1 MTIKDIKNTMKEN
14 TQVYYVD
21 QNTLNIIKCR
31 IKAYSDASST
41 LCLILTSECD
51 TEIYASADEI
61 FLNIDDANALL
72 KCAKEFKVSQY
83 CREINTVDD
92 LSRFPYMHEL
102 YELDYNNPE
111 DLCILEAYAK
121 RIKELLKIEI

>member
-1 MTIKDIKNTMKEN
+1 MSIKNIKTAMKEN
-14 TQVYYVD
+14 TPVYYVSTD
-21 QNTLNIIKCR
+21 TLNIIKYR
-31 IKAYSDASST
+31 IKAYSDA
-41 LCLILTSECD
+41 CLILTSECD

-61 FLNIDDANALL
+61 FLNIDDTNALL

-83 CREINTVDD
+83 CREIKDIND

-111 DLCILEAYAK
+111 DICILEAYTK

>member
-1 MTIKDIKNTMKEN
+1 MTIKNIKTAIKEN
-14 TQVYYVD
+14 TPVYYVSTD
-21 QNTLNIIKCR
+21 TLNIIKCR
-31 IKAYSDASST
+31 IKAYSDA
-41 LCLILTSECD
+41 CLILTSECD

>member
-1 MTIKDIKNTMKEN
+1 MTVKNIKNAIAQN
-14 TQVYYVD
+14 TPVYYVNTD
-21 QNTLNIIKCR
+21 TLNIIKCR
-31 IKAYSDASST
+31 IKAYSDV
-41 LCLILTSECD
+41 CLILTSECD

-61 FLNIDDANALL
+61 FLDIDDANALL

-83 CREINTVDD
+83 CSEIKDIND

-111 DLCILEAYAK
+111 DLCILEAYVRMTK
-121 RIKELLKIEI
+121 KLLKIEI